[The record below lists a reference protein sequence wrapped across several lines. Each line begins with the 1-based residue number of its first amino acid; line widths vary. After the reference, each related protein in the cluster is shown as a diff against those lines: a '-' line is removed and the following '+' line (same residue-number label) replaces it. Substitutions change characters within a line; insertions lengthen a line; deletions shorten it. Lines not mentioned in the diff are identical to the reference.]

1 MYNSDALIDMHER
14 AQRNLVT
21 ALAHCRDLSSEEL
34 NSDVP
39 GFGYSSVRLQL
50 HHVIGAGKYWF
61 GVLEGRIDAEDDAP
75 EYPSV
80 ESLETYC
87 QQVSTVAET
96 YLRAASQDELN
107 AARPMVTWG
116 NQEQTLTPARVVLR
130 TITHIYHHLG
140 QIAAMCRLLGKPS
153 KGWDF
158 PIK

>member
-1 MYNSDALIDMHER
+1 MYNSDALVDMHQR
-14 AQRNLVT
+14 AQRNLET
-21 ALAHCRDLSSEEL
+21 ALTHCRDLTGEEL
-34 NSDVP
+34 NRDVP
-39 GFGYSSVRLQL
+39 GFGYSTLRLQL
-50 HHVIGAGKYWF
+50 HHAIGAEKYWI

-75 EYPSV
+75 DYPSI
-80 ESLETYC
+80 ESLEVYH
-87 QQVSTVAET
+87 QQVSTGTET

-116 NQEQTLTPARVVLR
+116 DQEQTLTPARVVLR